1 MNRHLH
7 TLLIVALLWLLPAS
21 GMADRLVKGTV
32 LLNNNEIEAEY
43 TLGRMTASLG
53 SGYNACIPQYSVGE
67 VVVPETITVDGTTY
81 PVKGVSSFAFRMC
94 SQLTRVT
101 LPEGVML
108 VGNFA
113 FVGCR
118 GLQEL
123 ELPST
128 LTTIGSGAFIDL
140 PNLQTVVVYA
150 DVPPVWEYNDV
161 FCFHAGGIGDNNAYY
176 TGDIALY
183 VPEGKEEIYRNAN
196 FTNSALG
203 WTTPDGWGYFSNI
216 IEMYDA
222 VDDNTSVAE
231 SETFAYYSNGQII
244 VNNEGESILQLM
256 DVAGRV
262 LSSERISGNYTMGGN
277 MASGI
282 YLLRLVSGEKVRVQ
296 KIVVR

>member
-1 MNRHLH
+1 MP
-7 TLLIVALLWLLPAS
+7 VS

-32 LLNNNEIEAEY
+32 LLNNTEIEAEY

-53 SGYNACIPQYSVGE
+53 SGYNACIPHYSEGE
-67 VVVPETITVDGTTY
+67 VVVPETIIVDGTTY

-94 SQLTRVT
+94 SLLTRVT
-101 LPEGVML
+101 LPEGIMSI
-108 VGNFA
+108 GNFA

-118 GLQEL
+118 GMQEL

-140 PNLQTVVVYA
+140 PNLQTVTIYA

-161 FCFHAGGIGDNNAYY
+161 FCFHAGGIGDNNAYH
-176 TGDIALY
+176 TADVALY

-196 FTNSALG
+196 FTDAALG
-203 WTTPDGWGYFSNI
+203 WTTPDGWGYFYNI

-222 VDDNTSVAE
+222 LDDNNSVADAE
-231 SETFAYYSNGQII
+231 NFAFYSNGQII
-244 VNNEGESILQLM
+244 VSNEGESILQLM

-262 LSSERISGNYTMGGN
+262 ISSVRISGGYTMGGN
-277 MASGI
+277 MAPGL
-282 YLLRLVSGEKVRVQ
+282 YLLRLVSGEKARTQ